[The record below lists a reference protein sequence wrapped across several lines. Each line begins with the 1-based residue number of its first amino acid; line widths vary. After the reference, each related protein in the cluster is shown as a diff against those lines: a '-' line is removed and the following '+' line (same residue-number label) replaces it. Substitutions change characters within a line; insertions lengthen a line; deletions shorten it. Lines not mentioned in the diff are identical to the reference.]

1 MGVSKAIKAANMI
14 KEVNALR
21 ARQNLGE
28 LLEEVY
34 YNSDHFVIKRRQKA
48 MAVLIP
54 PAEYEA
60 WRRQREE
67 DFKVF
72 DKIRAK
78 NRGVSPAQLERD
90 LEAVTR
96 KVRASRKR

>member
-1 MGVSKAIKAANMI
+1 ML

-34 YNSDHFVIKRRQKA
+34 YNSDHFVIKRREKA

-54 PAEYEA
+54 LEEYEA

-72 DKIRAK
+72 DEIRAK
-78 NRGVSPAQLERD
+78 NRGVSAAQVERD
-90 LEAVTR
+90 LEAVTQ
-96 KVRASRKR
+96 KIRARRRGKP

>member
-1 MGVSKAIKAANMI
+1 ML
-14 KEVNALR
+14 KEISALK

-34 YNSDHFVIKRRQKA
+34 YCNDHVVIKRRDKP

-54 PAEYEA
+54 VEAYRAWQAE
-60 WRRQREE
+60 REE

-72 DKIRAK
+72 DQIRARNK
-78 NRGVSPAQLERD
+78 GVDPAEVERD
-90 LEAVTR
+90 LEAVTQR
-96 KVRASRKR
+96 VRAQRRAGRK

>member
-1 MGVSKAIKAANMI
+1 MI

-21 ARQNLGE
+21 ARQHLGE

-34 YNSDHFVIKRRQKA
+34 YNSDHFLIKRREKA

-54 PAEYEA
+54 VEEYEA

-72 DKIRAK
+72 DEIRAK
-78 NRGVSPAQLERD
+78 NRGVSKEQLERD
-90 LEAVTR
+90 LQAVTQ
-96 KVRASRKR
+96 KIRARRRREP